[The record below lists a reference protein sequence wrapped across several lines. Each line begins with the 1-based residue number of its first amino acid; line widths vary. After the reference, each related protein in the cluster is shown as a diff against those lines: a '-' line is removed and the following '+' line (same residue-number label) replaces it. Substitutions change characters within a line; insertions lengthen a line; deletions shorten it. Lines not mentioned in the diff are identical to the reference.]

1 MPAKKKEVKDEPA
14 PQSLAEIS
22 EMDFEFDT
30 VEGELNKRAKMSEK
44 EVITVEKSSE
54 KILSVEEVEEKA
66 REAER
71 DLESA
76 KLPEDVSGWERAVLA
91 TPNNS
96 EVWLRYSGKSYISY
110 INKKFIEKLFLAFH
124 IVSGEIE
131 KARLTMNRA
140 LKKINFREQED
151 RLNVWKARLN
161 LETLYGDDESLAE
174 QFQEAKRC
182 NDELKI
188 YACLVDIQIE
198 SQKFA
203 SAANTLRDA
212 VKKFPDHLDVS
223 YLSKSKEM
231 CGYHQEV

>member
-1 MPAKKKEVKDEPA
+1 
-14 PQSLAEIS
+14 
-22 EMDFEFDT
+22 
-30 VEGELNKRAKMSEK
+30 
-44 EVITVEKSSE
+44 
-54 KILSVEEVEEKA
+54 
-66 REAER
+66 
-71 DLESA
+71 
-76 KLPEDVSGWERAVLA
+76 
-91 TPNNS
+91 
-96 EVWLRYSGKSYISY
+96 
-110 INKKFIEKLFLAFH
+110 
-124 IVSGEIE
+124 
-131 KARLTMNRA
+131 MNRA

-223 YLSKSKEM
+223 YLSISKEM